1 MAGPILYTFMG
12 TAYILVYESANSQKE
27 KEDVTNVHYAQLGLN
42 YAVPYAHFVSLNL
55 KSVEKDNENF
65 I

>member
-1 MAGPILYTFMG
+1 MG